1 MIFGSSAGAWSV
13 SAQILSPVS
22 KGLFKRAIIESG
34 ATLYRRDKPMTTT
47 DQAYQMAK
55 ELAEKFDCSGKHW
68 IKCLRRVEAE
78 KFLPHIP
85 ATMYPLQGM
94 EFLPYSA
101 QEAFDRLE
109 FNSGII

>member
-1 MIFGSSAGAWSV
+1 MLARGLCQPQV
-13 SAQILSPVS
+13 LSPVS
-22 KGLFKRAIIESG
+22 KGLFNRAIIESG
-34 ATLYRRDKPMTTT
+34 SVLYRRDKPMTTL

-55 ELAEKFDCSGKHW
+55 ELAEKFSCSGKQW
-68 IKCLRRVEAE
+68 IKCLRRVEA
-78 KFLPHIP
+78 KKLLPFAP
-85 ATMYPLQGM
+85 DTMYALHGT

>member
-13 SAQILSPVS
+13 SAQVLSPVS

-34 ATLYRRDKPMTTT
+34 ATLYRRDKPMITT
-47 DQAYQMAK
+47 DQAYRMAK
-55 ELAEKFDCSGKHW
+55 ELAQEFDCKGHHW
-68 IKCLRRVEAE
+68 LKCLRTVEAE
-78 KFLPHIP
+78 KFLPYVP
-85 ATMYPLQGM
+85 GTMYVLQGT

-109 FNSGII
+109 FNNGII